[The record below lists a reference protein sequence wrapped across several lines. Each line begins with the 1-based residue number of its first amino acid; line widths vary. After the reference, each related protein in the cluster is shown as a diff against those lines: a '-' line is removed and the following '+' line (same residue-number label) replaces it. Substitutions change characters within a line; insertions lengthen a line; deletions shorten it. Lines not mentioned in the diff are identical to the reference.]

1 MALSAKPNITGPI
14 LEYITY
20 ILIHYHKLQHLIPY
34 RMAKNIDVKLSLVIG
49 KINHVS
55 PNFIL
60 STFNSCIKSLNA
72 YILYQ
77 SKVFE

>member
-1 MALSAKPNITGPI
+1 MALSAKPNVTGPI

-55 PNFIL
+55 PNFIPPTL
-60 STFNSCIKSLNA
+60 
-72 YILYQ
+72 ILAL
-77 SKVFE
+77 KL